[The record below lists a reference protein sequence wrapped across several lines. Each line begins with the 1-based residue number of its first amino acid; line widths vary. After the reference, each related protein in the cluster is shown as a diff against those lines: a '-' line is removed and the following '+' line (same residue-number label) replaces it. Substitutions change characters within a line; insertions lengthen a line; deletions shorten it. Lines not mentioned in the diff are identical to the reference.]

1 MKYIGRIIKWKNIN
15 IPLLIFLVLFLNVK
29 LVIKLVAIVFI
40 VAYSKNLKFGDL
52 LKTSRFPLFYA
63 LIILIEPLKYL
74 LITRN
79 FSFNYATVFC
89 LGMLQWGFSLIALY
103 YIKIIIEKESVQKV
117 HNTIKVFFTINF
129 LVSLFFLSLLL
140 FQPSLL
146 TFWNHGSDISFSHPS
161 AGDAILGVSFDAST
175 VNAAINC
182 MGLLYFIYRNEYKY
196 CLICLLTIA
205 LCTSNVSFLLVS
217 AILSLMFVTVRTKKL
232 RLVVFTTG
240 IVLVL
245 SYLVMSPNNRQYIR
259 NYFVQLYI
267 VNKNP
272 EILTATEKELNFP
285 PIKDS
290 SKINIDSL
298 ETFRNIVLRQA
309 EEERRKKMDSVYSF
323 NEKKLGKAVTN
334 LFSVKKKVPDDGIPQ
349 LVLTNEDFMSKP
361 GKLISFFQTYN
372 YLTSGIKNFI
382 FGSGTGNFSSKLAF
396 RASGVNIQGTY
407 PAKYQYI
414 SPEFRENHLKTFSFY
429 FNGPASL
436 HSVINYPFSVYN
448 QLPGEYGFLG
458 VTLFAV
464 FYLGFFLKRF
474 RFLTYGRYM
483 IPLLLAFLIT
493 EYWLELYSL
502 VVMFELFMFLNIK
515 ENEDREKNA
524 PSNSYSPD
532 NNSSH

>member
-1 MKYIGRIIKWKNIN
+1 MKKIGRIIKWEKIN
-15 IPLLIFLVLFLNVK
+15 IPLLIFLILFLNVK
-29 LVIKLVAIVFI
+29 FVIKLVAILFI
-40 VAYSKNLKFGDL
+40 VAYSKKFKFGDL
-52 LKTSRFPLFYA
+52 LKTSRFPIFYA

-79 FSFNYATVFC
+79 FSLNYTLVFG
-89 LGMLQWGFSLIALY
+89 LGMLQWVFSLIALY
-103 YIKIIIEKESVQKV
+103 YIRFIIEKDSVQKI
-117 HNTIKVFFTINF
+117 HNTIKVFFITNF
-129 LVSLFFLSLLL
+129 LISLFFLSLLL

-146 TFWNHGSDISFSHPS
+146 TFWGHGSDISFSHPS
-161 AGDAILGVSFDAST
+161 AGDTILGVSFDAST

-196 CLICLLTIA
+196 CLICLITIA
-205 LCTSNVSFLLVS
+205 LCTSNVSFLLIS
-217 AILSLMFVTVRTKKL
+217 AILALMFITVRTKKQ
-232 RLVVFTTG
+232 RLVVFITG
-240 IVLVL
+240 IALVL
-245 SYLVMSPNNRQYIR
+245 SYLIMSPNNRQYIR
-259 NYFVQLYI
+259 NYFIQLYI

-272 EILTATEKELNFP
+272 EILTATEKEVYFP

-298 ETFRNIVLRQA
+298 QTFRNLLIRQA
-309 EEERRKKMDSVYSF
+309 EDERRKKMDSVYSF
-323 NEKKLGKAVTN
+323 NEKKLGKAVTK

-414 SPEFRENHLKTFSFY
+414 SPEFKENHFKTFSFY
-429 FNGPASL
+429 YNGPASL

-464 FYLGFFLKRF
+464 FYLGFFFKRY
-474 RFLTYGRYM
+474 RLLTYGRYM

-515 ENEDREKNA
+515 ENREKNA
-524 PSNSYSPD
+524 ASNSYSPD

>member
-1 MKYIGRIIKWKNIN
+1 MKYIGRIINWKKIN
-15 IPLLIFLVLFLNVK
+15 IPLLIFLILFLNVK
-29 LVIKLVAIVFI
+29 FVIKLAAILFI
-40 VAYSKNLKFGDL
+40 VAYSKKFKFGDL
-52 LKTSRFPLFYA
+52 LKTGRFPIFYT
-63 LIILIEPLKYL
+63 LIILIEPVKYF

-89 LGMLQWGFSLIALY
+89 LGMLQWAFSLIALY
-103 YIKIIIEKESVQKV
+103 YIRLIIEIDSVQKI
-117 HNTIKVFFTINF
+117 HNTIKTFFIINF

-146 TFWNHGSDISFSHPS
+146 TFWNHGADISFSHPS
-161 AGDAILGVSFDAST
+161 AGDTILGISFDAST

-196 CLICLLTIA
+196 CLICLITIT
-205 LCTSNVSFLLVS
+205 LCTSNVSFLLIS
-217 AILSLMFVTVRTKKL
+217 AILALMFITVRTKKQ
-232 RLVVFTTG
+232 RLVVFVTG
-240 IVLVL
+240 ISLLL
-245 SYLVMSPNNRQYIR
+245 SYFIMSPQNRQYIR
-259 NYFVQLYI
+259 NYTIQLYI

-272 EILTATEKELNFP
+272 ELLTSPEDKVYFP
-285 PIKDS
+285 PIEDS
-290 SKINIDSL
+290 SKINVDSL
-298 ETFRNIVLRQA
+298 TAFRSILIREA
-309 EEERRKKMDSVYSF
+309 EEERKRKMDSVYSI
-323 NEKKLGKAVTN
+323 NEQKLGKAVTK

-414 SPEFRENHLKTFSFY
+414 SPEFKENHFKTFSFY
-429 FNGPASL
+429 YNGPASL

-458 VTLFAV
+458 VTLFVV
-464 FYLGFFLKRF
+464 FYLGFFFKRY

-483 IPLLLAFLIT
+483 IPMLLAFLIT

-502 VVMFELFMFLNIK
+502 VVIFELFMFLNIK
-515 ENEDREKNA
+515 ENKEKNA
-524 PSNSYSPD
+524 VSNSYSPD
-532 NNSSH
+532 NNNPH